1 MRIDIWSDVVCPWCF
16 VGRRRLQQALTRFDG
31 AEDVEIVHRAFELDP
46 SAPSEGRVDLVAHL
60 AHKYGASREQALG
73 MLDRVRS
80 VGQDDGIDFRFD
92 IAQRANTLDAH
103 RLVKL
108 ADRDG
113 LGDAMLERLM
123 LAYFTEGEAVGD
135 RATLARLAGD
145 VGVDPSEAS
154 EMLASNTFEDEVRA
168 DQREARELGVT
179 GVPFFLIDGQVAVPG
194 AQDVDTLVRILER
207 VRARALS

>member
-16 VGRRRLQQALTRFDG
+16 IGRRRLQQALARFDG
-31 AEDVEIVHRAFELDP
+31 GDDVEIVHRAFELDP
-46 SAPSEGRVDLVAHL
+46 SAPSEGRVDLVVHL
-60 AHKYGASREQALG
+60 ARKYGATREQALG
-73 MLDRVRS
+73 MLERVRS
-80 VGQDDGIDFRFD
+80 IGEEVDIDFRFD

-135 RATLARLAGD
+135 RSTLARLAGE
-145 VGVDPSEAS
+145 VGLDPAEAS
-154 EMLASNTFEDEVRA
+154 EALASNSFEAEVRA

-179 GVPFFLIDGQVAVPG
+179 GVPFFLIDGKVAVPG

>member
-1 MRIDIWSDVVCPWCF
+1 
-16 VGRRRLQQALTRFDG
+16 
-31 AEDVEIVHRAFELDP
+31 
-46 SAPSEGRVDLVAHL
+46 
-60 AHKYGASREQALG
+60 
-73 MLDRVRS
+73 
-80 VGQDDGIDFRFD
+80 
-92 IAQRANTLDAH
+92 RANTLDAH

-135 RATLARLAGD
+135 RSTLARLAGE
-145 VGVDPSEAS
+145 VGLDPAEAS
-154 EMLASNTFEDEVRA
+154 EALASNSFEAEVRA

-179 GVPFFLIDGQVAVPG
+179 GVPFFLIDGKVAVPG